1 MEIHGIHPPGV
12 ISERVS
18 MPRTG
23 AYGRAVSE
31 SSPRNPIL
39 GMISAGRPP
48 EAAYKCSPKL
58 RRGMCF

>member
-18 MPRTG
+18 LPRTG

-31 SSPRNPIL
+31 SSPRKSIV
-39 GMISAGRPP
+39 GKIFAGRRLQMQP
-48 EAAYKCSPKL
+48 
-58 RRGMCF
+58 